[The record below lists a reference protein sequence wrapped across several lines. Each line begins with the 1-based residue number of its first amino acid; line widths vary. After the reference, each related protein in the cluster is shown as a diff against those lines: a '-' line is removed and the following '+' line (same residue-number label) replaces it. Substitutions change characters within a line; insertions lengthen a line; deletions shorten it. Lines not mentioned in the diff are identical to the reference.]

1 MIKKTIILSCL
12 IGLLLPNLWPSVQG
26 KIEGTI
32 TDSQGNP
39 LEKVTITITS
49 LRASVGHINI
59 KTDRK
64 GKFVQ
69 VGLWPGRY
77 QVSLKKSGYL
87 PVSQE
92 VKVSIAESTKLV
104 VKMEKAEEAI
114 ERSLSQA
121 DRLFLK
127 GYKLYEQSKYEEA
140 ALAYEEAAK
149 LSSTQWGYFFNLGLA
164 YKKLDKTEEAVA
176 AFRKAVELNPESFSS
191 NKELGEVLGK
201 GGNYEEAKV
210 YFKRATELGP
220 DEPDAFYNLG
230 VCLTNLG
237 ESVEALN
244 AFLKA
249 VEIKEDYVEAYYQ
262 IGTIYI
268 GQNRTEEAVI
278 SLEKFLELAPEH
290 EKASIAK
297 QLLDYL
303 KK

>member
-1 MIKKTIILSCL
+1 VIKKTIILSCL
-12 IGLLLPNLWPSVQG
+12 IGLLLSNLWPSVQG
-26 KIEGTI
+26 KIEGTV
-32 TDSQGNP
+32 TDSSGNP
-39 LEKVTITITS
+39 LEKVTIIITS
-49 LRASVGHINI
+49 LKASTGHINI
-59 KTDRK
+59 KTDPK
-64 GKFVQ
+64 GKFIQ

-87 PVSQE
+87 PVSYE
-92 VKVSIAESTKLV
+92 VRVRIAESTKLAI
-104 VKMEKAEEAI
+104 KMEKAEEAL
-114 ERSLSQA
+114 ERSLSKA
-121 DRLFLK
+121 DSLFLK

-164 YKKLDKTEEAVA
+164 YKKLDKKEESVT
-176 AFRKAVELNPESFSS
+176 AFRKAVELNPDSFSS

-201 GGNYEEAKV
+201 SENYEEAKV
-210 YFKRATELGP
+210 NYQRAIELSP

-230 VCLTNLG
+230 VCLMNLG

-244 AFLKA
+244 VFLKA

>member
-1 MIKKTIILSCL
+1 MIKKSIILSCL
-12 IGLLLPNLWPSVQG
+12 IGLLLSNLWPSVQG
-26 KIEGTI
+26 KIEGTV
-32 TDSQGNP
+32 TDSSGNP

-49 LRASVGHINI
+49 LKASTGHMNL
-59 KTDRK
+59 KTDKK
-64 GKFVQ
+64 GKFIQ

-87 PVSQE
+87 PVFYE
-92 VKVSIAESTKLV
+92 VRVRIAESTKLAI
-104 VKMEKAEEAI
+104 KMEKAEEAL
-114 ERSLSQA
+114 ERSLSKA
-121 DRLFLK
+121 DGLFLR

-140 ALAYEEAAK
+140 ALAYEEATK
-149 LSSTQWGYFFNLGLA
+149 LSATQWGYFFNLGLA
-164 YKKLDKTEEAVA
+164 YKKLDKMEEGVA

-191 NKELGEVLGK
+191 NKELGEVLGQS
-201 GGNYEEAKV
+201 GNYEEAKV
-210 YFKRATELGP
+210 YYQKAIEISP

-230 VCLTNLG
+230 VCLMNLG

-268 GQNRTEEAVI
+268 GQNLTEEAVK

-290 EKASIAK
+290 EKADIAK